1 MASILKIQGAEE
13 KKLGIRYE
21 VDTDQEPIGVGGMG
35 QVFKGLR
42 IDERS
47 GVRQAAAVKFLF
59 DDLPPNAI
67 ERSRREA
74 SIQIDNEN
82 LLKMFGFI
90 QVDETLS
97 DGSVAH
103 HYHVASELLY
113 GVMLSDL
120 LTGVTT
126 GQDGMPIEFAEK
138 LYLQS
143 RQQPEEFARFI
154 VKNLLSGVM
163 ALHDKGFIHRDIDP
177 SNIMITADG
186 KVKLIDFGIA
196 KRLSEVQGEKAHL
209 TMAGQFMGKA
219 AYASPELVLGDV
231 THEDPTT
238 DLYAVGIVL
247 FQLLTGH
254 LPFDGP
260 RQEVLE
266 AQLKTPPPV
275 AQIKDRK
282 MRAIVSKALAKKQ
295 ADRYQSAAE
304 FRTDLE
310 HTVVREKTSS
320 GADSSFKMPDSAG
333 KAPSAPQW
341 KLIGGIAAGVVVV
354 AGIVLALALPKKP
367 KTVSSPVVEAQEPV
381 AVRDTTPSA
390 AWYTQEAIAK
400 LRAGQASE
408 GVELLNKAIG
418 KDSTSSALAN
428 AIMASLYSH
437 EGACEDL
444 DIESPYEI
452 DYQKAYDLSR
462 KAVQQD
468 STCYYAHYE
477 LAYSYVKRYD
487 QIIGG
492 ERDAKKGFWHLR
504 ACERWA
510 AQKGNTGFAEEIQS
524 RLE

>member
-1 MASILKIQGAEE
+1 MSSILKIQGAEE
-13 KKLGIRYE
+13 KRLGIHYE
-21 VDTDQEPIGVGGMG
+21 VDTDLEPIGVGGMG

-42 IDERS
+42 VDERT

-82 LLKMFGFI
+82 LLKMFGF
-90 QVDETLS
+90 VDVEE
-97 DGSVAH
+97 GGVH

-113 GVMLSDL
+113 GVMLADL
-120 LTGVTT
+120 LTGVTN
-126 GQDGMPIEFAEK
+126 GPDGKKIDFAET

-154 VKNLLSGVM
+154 VKNVLSGIM
-163 ALHDKGFIHRDIDP
+163 ALHDKGYIHRDIDP

-196 KRLSEVQGEKAHL
+196 KKLSDIQGEKSHL

-219 AYASPELVLGDV
+219 AYASPELVLGDIA
-231 THEDPTT
+231 HEDPST
-238 DLYAVGIVL
+238 DLYAVGVVL

-260 RQEVLE
+260 RQEILE
-266 AQLKTPPPV
+266 AQLKTPAPV
-275 AQIKDRK
+275 GQIKDKK

-310 HTVVREKTSS
+310 HTVQRERKESKP
-320 GADSSFKMPDSAG
+320 AAV
-333 KAPSAPQW
+333 PSAVSTAVSKVASSQPNW
-341 KLIGGIAAGVVVV
+341 KLIGGIAAAVVLV
-354 AGIVLALALPKKP
+354 AGIAIALASRSGKP
-367 KTVSSPVVEAQEPV
+367 RTEMASVTEPEPEPV
-381 AVRDTTPSA
+381 AVQDTLPSA
-390 AWYTQEAIAK
+390 AWYTQEAISR
-400 LRAGQASE
+400 LQNSQPE
-408 GVELLNKAIG
+408 MGVELLEKAIG
-418 KDSTSSALAN
+418 KDSTTSALAN

-437 EGACEDL
+437 EGACQDL
-444 DIESPYEI
+444 GLSSPFEI
-452 DYQKAYDLSR
+452 DYQKAYDYSR

-477 LAYSYVKRYD
+477 LAYSYVTRFD
-487 QIIGG
+487 SIIGG
-492 ERDAKKGFWHLR
+492 ERDARRGFQHLR
-504 ACERWA
+504 ACQRWA
-510 AQKGNTGFAEEIQS
+510 LQKNNTRFAEEIQS

>member
-1 MASILKIQGAEE
+1 MASILRIQGAEE
-13 KKLGIRYE
+13 KSLGIHYE

-35 QVFKGLR
+35 QVYKGLR
-42 IDERS
+42 VDDRS
-47 GVRQAAAVKFLF
+47 GIRQPVAIKFLF

-74 SIQIDNEN
+74 SIRIDNEN

-90 QVDETLS
+90 QVDEPAA
-97 DGSVAH
+97 DGSVLH

-120 LTGVTT
+120 LTGVITAR
-126 GQDGMPIEFAEK
+126 DGKPIEFAEK

-154 VKNLLSGVM
+154 VKNLLSGLM
-163 ALHDKGFIHRDIDP
+163 ALHDKGYIHRDIDP

-196 KRLSEVQGEKAHL
+196 KQISEIKGEQAHL
-209 TMAGQFMGKA
+209 TTAGQFMGKA
-219 AYASPELVLGDV
+219 AYASPELVLGDIS
-231 THEDPTT
+231 HEDPTT

-247 FQLLTGH
+247 FQLLTGK

-260 RQEVLE
+260 RQEILE
-266 AQLKTPPPV
+266 AQLKSQPPV
-275 AQIKDRK
+275 DMIKDKK

-310 HTVVREKTSS
+310 HTVAREKASS
-320 GADSSFKMPDSAG
+320 SVKVPVLT
-333 KAPSAPQW
+333 KVTEVKPNW
-341 KLIGGIAAGVVVV
+341 KLVGGIAAGVVVL
-354 AGIVLALALPKKP
+354 AGIVLALSKKP
-367 KTVSSPVVEAQEPV
+367 KNVPPVIVEEPEM
-381 AVRDTTPSA
+381 VRDTTPSA
-390 AWYTQEAIAK
+390 SWYTQEAITK
-400 LRAGQASE
+400 LQAGQSAL
-408 GVELLNKAIG
+408 GVELLNKAIE

-428 AIMASLYSH
+428 AVMASLYSH

-444 DIESPYEI
+444 GLESPFDV
-452 DYQKAYDLSR
+452 DYQKAYDFSR

-477 LAYSYVKRYD
+477 LAYSYVKRFD
-487 QIIGG
+487 QIVGG

-510 AQKGNTGFAEEIQS
+510 SQKNNTKFAEEIQS
-524 RLE
+524 RLQ